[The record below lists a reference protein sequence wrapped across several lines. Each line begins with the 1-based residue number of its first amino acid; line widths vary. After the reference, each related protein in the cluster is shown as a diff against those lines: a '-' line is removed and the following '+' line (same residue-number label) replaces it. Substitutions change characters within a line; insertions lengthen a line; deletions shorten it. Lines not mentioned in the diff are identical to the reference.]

1 MSSKLKVNEIETADA
16 STSLNFTNFMVSNDQ
31 AVSQNITT
39 GQNKNVAIIG
49 PLTINTGYT
58 VTVASG
64 SNMVIL

>member
-16 STSLNFTNFMVSNDQ
+16 STSLNITNFMVSNDQ

-49 PLTINTGYT
+49 LLTINTGYT

>member
-1 MSSKLKVNEIETADA
+1 
-16 STSLNFTNFMVSNDQ
+16 MVSNDQ